1 MLAHDAAPRHLLHD
15 RRTASPSPGP
25 HPGCEPLDDDSRQ
38 PVEIDRR
45 RIVREGGVV
54 DVWIRT
60 RGDPDAVAREFEA
73 VDVEG
78 EAVRRVRASLHRS
91 LHRWSFQCDHAS
103 HALAVSAY
111 YAADGSPIREFG
123 PTRRSCWPVQ
133 PETVGQRPLGFACG
147 HDRGE
152 ARADRDDR
160 PAAASDDDG
169 AAPGDAANVAVDRVP
184 VRTRTR

>member
-1 MLAHDAAPRHLLHD
+1 MERAAPGSVDRRDAGTSPGTRNPAWRAPRPRAMLAHDAAPRHLPHD

-60 RGDPDAVAREFEA
+60 RGDPDAVAREIEA

-78 EAVRRVRASLHRS
+78 EAVLRVRASLH
-91 LHRWSFQCDHAS
+91 
-103 HALAVSAY
+103 
-111 YAADGSPIREFG
+111 
-123 PTRRSCWPVQ
+123 
-133 PETVGQRPLGFACG
+133 
-147 HDRGE
+147 
-152 ARADRDDR
+152 
-160 PAAASDDDG
+160 
-169 AAPGDAANVAVDRVP
+169 
-184 VRTRTR
+184 